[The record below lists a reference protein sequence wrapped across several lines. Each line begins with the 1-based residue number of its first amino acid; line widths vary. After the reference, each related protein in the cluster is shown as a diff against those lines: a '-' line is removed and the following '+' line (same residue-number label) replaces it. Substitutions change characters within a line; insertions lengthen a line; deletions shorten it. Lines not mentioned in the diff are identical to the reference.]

1 MSSLDN
7 LHRTNNGS
15 HSYLCLK
22 PQPMEYSA
30 TGNAWLKKNVN
41 QNGEVDRIHRPLTNK
56 TQDPFSRALL
66 GRDIPGQEILQN
78 ASGYVPL
85 GKQPTINPGG
95 NAESWVLF
103 QNTQRLR

>member
-30 TGNAWLKKNVN
+30 TFGQILRSDVH
-41 QNGEVDRIHRPLTNK
+41 QNGKLDQIHRPITNK

-66 GRDIPGQEILQN
+66 GRDIPGQEVLQN
-78 ASGYVPL
+78 DRGYVPL
-85 GKQPTINPGG
+85 GKQPTILPGG